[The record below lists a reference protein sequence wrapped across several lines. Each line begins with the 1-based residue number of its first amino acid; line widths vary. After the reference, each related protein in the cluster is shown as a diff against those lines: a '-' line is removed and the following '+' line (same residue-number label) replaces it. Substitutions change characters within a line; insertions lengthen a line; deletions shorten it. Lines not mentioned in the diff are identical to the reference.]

1 MTGLSLTD
9 FSLDGLGLLDLA
21 IAVLVL
27 AAFAVKRALARYPVP
42 PLVGFI
48 LLGLALR
55 WSDTQ
60 WGILTDEGLVVLEF
74 MGGLGLI
81 MLLFRVGLDSDLHGL
96 IEKLPTAIPL
106 WVGNVLVSGLA
117 GYVTAYHVLDTG
129 LVPSLFVATA
139 MTATS
144 AAVTADVWRDCGKLK
159 SPDGALML
167 DVVELD
173 DFSGVI
179 LMMALLAVTP
189 TLLSGVNGAL
199 PDLLARITAVF
210 LFKSILF
217 GAVCLMIGRYGEA
230 YIHTLLVRTKPPS
243 SILIVIGTV
252 IFIAAIGDILG
263 FSLAVGAFFAG
274 LIFSRDPDVVHMETS
289 FLPLQSVFAPFFFIG
304 IGLAVDPSVLPAGGV
319 LGIVLTIAAVAG
331 KMIGGGVPALWATS
345 RAGALTLGIS
355 LVPRAEIALVIMGQG
370 VALGPSAIPAELYA
384 GMVVMILA
392 TCFTVPLVLRQ
403 RLMNPST
410 ADAD

>member
-1 MTGLSLTD
+1 MTNLSLAD

-21 IAVLVL
+21 IVALVL
-27 AAFAVKRALARYPVP
+27 AAFAVKRALAQYPVP

-55 WSDTQ
+55 WADTQ
-60 WGILTDEGLVVLEF
+60 WGVLTDQGFVVLEF
-74 MGGLGLI
+74 MGGLGLVV
-81 MLLFRVGLDSDLHGL
+81 LLFRVGLDSDLHRL
-96 IEKLPTAIPL
+96 IEKLPTAIPI
-106 WVGNVLVSGLA
+106 WVSNVFVSGTA
-117 GYVTAYHVLDTG
+117 GYVTAYYVLDTG
-129 LVPSLFVATA
+129 LIPSLFIATA

-144 AAVTADVWRDCGKLK
+144 AAVAADVWRDCGKLK

-189 TLLSGVNGAL
+189 TLLSGANGAL
-199 PDLLARITAVF
+199 PELLARISAVF
-210 LFKSILF
+210 FLKAVLF
-217 GAVCLMIGRYGEA
+217 GAICLVIARYGQA
-230 YIHTLLVRTKPPS
+230 HIPSILARTKPPG

-252 IFIAAIGDILG
+252 IFIAAIGEVLG

-274 LIFSRDPDVVHMETS
+274 LIFSRDPEVVHMETS

-304 IGLAVDPSVLPAGGV
+304 IGLAVDPNVLPAGGALGAV
-319 LGIVLTIAAVAG
+319 LIIAAVAG
-331 KMIGGGVPALWATS
+331 KVVGGGVPALWATN

-370 VALGPSAIPAELYA
+370 LALGPSVIPAELYA

-392 TCFTVPLVLRQ
+392 TCFAVPVVLRQ